1 MSTKMKTDA
10 ATNDETKKASTSEVT
25 REDVVCY
32 LRDHRDFFIH
42 HPELVEALVI
52 PHEAGGAVS
61 LIEHQVELL
70 RNRNKELEDGLHR
83 FVAVAKENE
92 KVSRGLH
99 TLVLGIISA
108 DEFDE
113 VLQAVCRL
121 LQEGFPGIEIMLRLF
136 DVLPDTQVKNCERMK
151 DSLAESDLVQR
162 LFSSRRRGVVFLTG
176 RQIEDVFMQREKE
189 KPIRSAVGL
198 ALQGQRRLGA
208 LFMGDADVDRFQS
221 SKGTLLLGNL
231 SEIISVKLHKFVTG

>member
-1 MSTKMKTDA
+1 MSTKKKTDA
-10 ATNDETKKASTSEVT
+10 AADDEAKKASAYKVT
-25 REDVVCY
+25 REDVVRY
-32 LRDHRDFFIH
+32 LRDRRDFFVR
-42 HPELVEALVI
+42 HPELVEALII

-70 RNRNKELEDGLHR
+70 RNKNKELEDRLHR

-113 VLQAVCRL
+113 TLRAVCRL

-136 DVLPDTQVKNCERMK
+136 DVLPDTQVKNCGRME
-151 DSLAESDLVQR
+151 DSLAESNLVRR
-162 LFSSRRRGVVFLTG
+162 LFSSHRRSVVFLTG
-176 RQIEDVFMQREKE
+176 RQIEDVFMQRAKE
-189 KPIRSAVGL
+189 QPIRSAVGL
-198 ALQGQRRLGA
+198 ALQGQRRLGV
-208 LFMGDADVDRFQS
+208 LFMGDADADRFQS
-221 SKGTLLLGNL
+221 SKGTLLLGHL
-231 SEIISVKLHKFVTG
+231 GEIISVKLHKFVTG